1 MSQFNIQEPT
11 EFLQDFI
18 MLTQKAKKRI
28 WVQTMNFDPGPHI
41 DVCVASLINA
51 ARRGVD
57 VRINVDWIAE
67 RFYDGRF
74 DTFPT
79 LNTQRRSALATFNI
93 TRQTMYRSLASAGV
107 ALVVTNKPN
116 LFGGYF
122 PAYRRNHIKMFMIDD
137 DVVWVG
143 GVNLMEHALH
153 NFDLMVRVT
162 DQTIIRALADQFP
175 QVNVERPKHDY
186 QVECTKDTTFLVDS
200 GRKMKSLIYNE
211 AIKSIGH
218 ARKNITFISQFLPGG
233 QLLSQLIRI
242 SREKNVHVTIVT
254 SHRDDEFFNAFPHQL
269 AYKHFLLQI
278 RSCPG
283 IRLIHFHRK
292 VHVKLLL
299 VDDEEAL
306 FGSHNFWY
314 LGGLFGTEEIA
325 FHTGD
330 KKLIN
335 DLRNFVR
342 KILNDKSLT
351 I

>member
-1 MSQFNIQEPT
+1 MSQFKIQEPT

-18 MLTQKAKKRI
+18 MLTQNAKRRI

-41 DVCVASLINA
+41 DVCVSSLINA

-79 LNTQRRSALATFNI
+79 LDTQRRSALATFNT
-93 TRQTMYRSLASAGV
+93 TRQTMYRSLLSAGV
-107 ALVVTNKPN
+107 ALIVTNKPN
-116 LFGGYF
+116 LFGSYL
-122 PAYRRNHIKMFMIDD
+122 PAYRRNHIKMFIIDD
-137 DVVWVG
+137 EVVWVG

-153 NFDLMVRVT
+153 NFDLMVRIT

-175 QVNVERPKHDY
+175 RVNAQRPKHDY
-186 QVECTKDTTFLVDS
+186 HVECTKDTTFLVDS
-200 GRKMKSLIYNE
+200 GRKMKSLIYDE

-218 ARKNITFISQFLPGG
+218 ATKNITLVSQFLPGG
-233 QLLSQLIRI
+233 QLLSRLIRI
-242 SREKNVHVTIVT
+242 SREKNVDVAIVT
-254 SHRDDEFFNAFPHQL
+254 SHREDEYFNAFPHQL
-269 AYKHFLLQI
+269 AYQHFLLQI
-278 RSCPG
+278 RSCPR
-283 IRLIHFHRK
+283 IRLVHFHKK

-299 VDDEEAL
+299 IDNAEAL

-314 LGGLFGTEEIA
+314 LGGLLGTEEIA
-325 FHTGD
+325 FHTKD

-335 DLRNFVR
+335 ELKDFMR
-342 KILNDKSLT
+342 KIMSSKSST
-351 I
+351 V